1 MRDESETGPLPEPE
15 GYLWPLVAM
24 ILVILAQV
32 LVPARLRV
40 GPPLIVPIIE
50 TLAVIV
56 LIGLAAKPGPLPNSA
71 RPLVLSL
78 FGLLAVANTLA
89 AARLV
94 SLVLG
99 DSSAAEVSARN
110 VNRLLVAAVLAL
122 ATNIVTF
129 SLLYWQID
137 GGGPRGRVVKAASY
151 PDFQFPQTSE
161 EELAP
166 PQWRPRFPDYLY
178 VAFTNVVAFSPTDTL
193 PLTIRAK
200 GLMALQSMIALG
212 VLVVVLSRVINVLPA

>member
-1 MRDESETGPLPEPE
+1 MSAPGSAPEPE
-15 GYLWPLVAM
+15 SYLWPLVAM
-24 ILVILAQV
+24 VLVILAQV

-40 GPPLIVPIIE
+40 GPPIVVPVVEGI
-50 TLAVIV
+50 AVLV
-56 LIGLAAKPGPLPNSA
+56 LLVVAAKPGPVPRSA

-99 DSSAAEVSARN
+99 GSTTNGAGTSDAVT
-110 VNRLLVAAVLAL
+110 RLLIAAVLAL

-129 SLLYWQID
+129 SLLYWQVD
-137 GGGPRGRVVKAASY
+137 AGGPSGRVLAAPPY
-151 PDFQFPQTSE
+151 PDFLFPQTSE
-161 EELAP
+161 TGLAP
-166 PQWRPRFPDYLY
+166 ATWRPRFPDYLY

-200 GLMALQSMIALG
+200 GLMALQSIVALG
-212 VLVVVLSRVINVLPA
+212 VLVVVLSRVINILPA